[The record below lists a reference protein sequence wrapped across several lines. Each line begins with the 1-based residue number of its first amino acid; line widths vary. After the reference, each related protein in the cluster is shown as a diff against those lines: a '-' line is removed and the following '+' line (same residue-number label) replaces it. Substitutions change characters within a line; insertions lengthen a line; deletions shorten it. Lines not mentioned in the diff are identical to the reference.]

1 MGKLVI
7 STLENEGFFLFGL
20 CKRYLLELLR
30 NQYIPSPNEVL
41 HVIIKMYRDFIYI
54 ERGPLR
60 KETED

>member
-1 MGKLVI
+1 M
-7 STLENEGFFLFGL
+7 FGL

-41 HVIIKMYRDFIYI
+41 HVLIKKFRDFIYI

-60 KETED
+60 KEIEY

>member
-1 MGKLVI
+1 M
-7 STLENEGFFLFGL
+7 FGL

-41 HVIIKMYRDFIYI
+41 HVIIKKYRDFIYI